1 MAKLFDIQ
9 DTTVAISD
17 LTLTTTRGQLWH
29 EGDINIGGDLTSKDL
44 TVKGVL
50 TAGTLHVSNLIT
62 ENGSAADMGQWF
74 GNTESDINGKGFSWS
89 WGNGQSQLIYRGG
102 GRLWTNSNFDLGN
115 NSSYKINNVPVLSA
129 GALGPSITSSS
140 LTEIGTL
147 ESLQVSG
154 DANIGQ
160 FVFFNSTHNRLGIG
174 TDEPTASI
182 DILDNN
188 VEITI
193 GSPRV
198 NVAQIGTASNHDLLI
213 ATDGQSRITVRNT
226 GEVVIPGNL
235 TVNGTL
241 TVANLVTDSRVDR
254 THPIQFLPT
263 QTSSIYGLGLVWAG
277 ADRSS
282 QLILLSG
289 PDRIYS
295 SESFDLA
302 NGKSYHVGTKAVLSA
317 DTLYDSV
324 VNSSLTSVGTL
335 TNLNVA
341 GLISSAQ
348 VSTAVLSVGPLN
360 IKDSV
365 LSFNESA
372 SIIVGQHQTLYS
384 NNQET
389 IVGNIA
395 HQTKPV
401 KVFGPLSVN
410 INNPDPTLSFS
421 VAGDVSIGNKR
432 ITNGSSIPTQG
443 TFALGDICWNTNP
456 QGGAFIGWVC
466 VFAGTPGQWLPFGA
480 IATQ

>member
-302 NGKSYHVGTKAVLSA
+302 NGKSYHVGNKAVLSA
-317 DTLYDSV
+317 DTLHDSV

-389 IVGNIA
+389 IVGDIA
-395 HQTKPV
+395 QQTKPV